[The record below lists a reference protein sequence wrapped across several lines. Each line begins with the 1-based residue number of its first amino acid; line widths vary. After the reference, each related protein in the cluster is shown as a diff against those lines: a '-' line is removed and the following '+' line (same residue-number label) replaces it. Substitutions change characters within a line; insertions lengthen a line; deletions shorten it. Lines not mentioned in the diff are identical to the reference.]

1 MEREKI
7 VLTFLGTGTS
17 HGVPMIGCDC
27 PTCRSDDPRD
37 KRSNASLLLSVGGK
51 NILID
56 CGRDFR
62 QQALRQGLKDVD
74 YVLVTHTHFDH
85 IAGLDDLR
93 VFQRRERGAIP
104 VLGSE
109 EHLSYLRTYIFHY
122 LFDGSAQVGGGLA
135 DLELIALDSHFLL
148 EGIMFEPLPV
158 LHGRLPVLGFR
169 FLNCA
174 YISDVS
180 LIPEATLK
188 RLVGLDLLI
197 VDALRYSPH
206 GTHFNLEQALRLIA
220 ELKPAKSYLTHMA
233 HDIRHRELEERLRD
247 PDGGSYAPGVEP
259 AYDGLSLEL

>member
-1 MEREKI
+1 MERENI
-7 VLTFLGTGTS
+7 ILTFLGTGTS

-37 KRSNASLLLSVGGK
+37 KRSNASLLVTVRGK

-62 QQALRQGLKDVD
+62 QQALRQGLKEVD

-93 VFQRRERGAIP
+93 VYSRRERGPIP
-104 VLGSE
+104 VMGHQ
-109 EHLSYLRTYIFHY
+109 EHLSYLKTYIFHY
-122 LFDGSAQVGGGLA
+122 LFDGSAQLGGGLA

-158 LHGRLPVLGFR
+158 LHGRLRVLGYK

-180 LIPEATLK
+180 EIPESTLK
-188 RLVGLDLLI
+188 QLYGLDVLI
-197 VDALRYSPH
+197 IDALRYRPH
-206 GTHFNLEQALRLIA
+206 STHLSLDEALKLIA
-220 ELKPAKSYLTHMA
+220 ELKPAKTYLTHIA
-233 HDIRHRELEERLRD
+233 HDMRHSELEERLRD
-247 PDGGSYAPGVEP
+247 PDSGCFAPGVEP
-259 AYDGLSLEL
+259 AYDGLTLEL